1 MYQEVSENFV
11 SDALER
17 GYIQS
22 KGRAMHHQ
30 RNTVF
35 IMLKMMLEW

>member
-1 MYQEVSENFV
+1 MYQEVSENFK
-11 SDALER
+11 R
-17 GYIQS
+17 
-22 KGRAMHHQ
+22 RATHHQ